1 MIPLLV
7 GSVKGLLGSTAKNAV
22 KKKALG
28 TAKDFVA
35 GKKKGKK
42 GGALVKSQSAGST
55 GNKTKAKVKPTQ
67 SYVGNGVSS
76 SSSATKA
83 KVASGGE
90 VSYEKLTQQLD
101 NIVGVSDELN
111 KAISSQYAFKEEQA
125 KKKKKVRENAKKKER
140 ERQLEDRK
148 PARKLGI
155 LAGVGAAGKK
165 FGIFDFLINTLMGG
179 LAGLLI
185 NNLDTIK
192 NFFGGLGGAFNTK
205 MNLLKWGLTALRK
218 PIQAASVTIAKV
230 FKPALAK
237 LGSGLKK
244 GLLGVGGFIGN
255 GLKKIGTGVFN
266 FAKTLLSKVTG
277 AGAGTAKTLASSGT
291 RGATSAATGTAKQLG
306 TGTASKA
313 AEKTFTKQG
322 AKRLGLFSKA
332 FKRIPLVGSI
342 IGIGIDLAMG
352 ESLDRAIVGA
362 IGAALGSTIG
372 AFIGQ
377 GLIPIPGLGALVGGA
392 VGAGI
397 GDYLAKE
404 LYGNISKNLIGQ
416 GLSPLGDDAIPEW
429 RKQLDGGQEPW
440 TPPDGNTPTGT
451 GNQTTTTS
459 RATSTT
465 SRATSTTSRATVTG
479 GGSDFWTLAA
489 IASLEDSDAQ
499 GRADVA
505 QSIYNRAASG
515 AYGGKNIRD
524 LIIADGQ
531 YQPTWD
537 YPRKNPAG
545 DRANPEWLS
554 IVDAQTAA
562 AATGKSVAFVEQAAR
577 DIMNPTLQKN
587 AIDFLGGRTDFTN
600 YPSQGRRGEIYRSTG
615 GKNNYFGWD
624 WNYTGNVQGSIP
636 NFGVT
641 SGPGATQPSASSIQ
655 LASTS
660 SGGLTNIVPTANLQ
674 QKGVYAGDDTTNKVG
689 MSSGRGQR
697 WGKHHAG
704 VDIGTSQQKGWY
716 VAFKLSG
723 TVTDAGTFPG
733 YGKTVIIT
741 SGDKD
746 FLFGHLA
753 QITVRKGQQYN
764 GEIIGEI
771 GKTGGGNT
779 KDEHLH
785 FEVSPKGTGGYGKDE
800 DPMPYVKY
808 LQIGRLDPSGTPTPT
823 TRLQP
828 STSTAARAQGV
839 QQRASYEGGGS
850 QVVTVPIPAG
860 GQQQMMVGGQ
870 AGAIVL
876 GGSTKAMVN
885 SYYKSQLMGFLY
897 KQG

>member
-90 VSYEKLTQQLD
+90 VSYEKLTQQLN

-125 KKKKKVRENAKKKER
+125 KKKKKVRENAKKEER

-277 AGAGTAKTLASSGT
+277 AGAGTAKTLSSSGT

-465 SRATSTTSRATVTG
+465 SGTTSRQQAFNKIYDIAKRVGGAKFPEIVAAQAMHETG
-479 GGSDFWTLAA
+479 YLANPNSVYFKTGKTNAFGQTISPSEVGSNGIVDKYWFRNRWWAVYDSLESSVKHNIKLWHDGSRNAGNYNNFNTPLEG
-489 IASLEDSDAQ
+489 IASVAPAYSPNADPANIALGYTVDAYSKGMVDALKVGGFNPK
-499 GRADVA
+499 GRAG
-505 QSIYNRAASG
+505 QSSTI
-515 AYGGKNIRD
+515 
-524 LIIADGQ
+524 Q
-531 YQPTWD
+531 
-537 YPRKNPAG
+537 
-545 DRANPEWLS
+545 
-554 IVDAQTAA
+554 
-562 AATGKSVAFVEQAAR
+562 AT
-577 DIMNPTLQKN
+577 
-587 AIDFLGGRTDFTN
+587 
-600 YPSQGRRGEIYRSTG
+600 
-615 GKNNYFGWD
+615 
-624 WNYTGNVQGSIP
+624 
-636 NFGVT
+636 
-641 SGPGATQPSASSIQ
+641 TQPSASISSIQ

-660 SGGLTNIVPTANLQ
+660 SGGLTDVVPTLNF
-674 QKGVYAGDDTTNKVG
+674 QKIGAGSGSVG
-689 MSSGRGQR
+689 MTSGRGQR
-697 WGKHHAG
+697 WGRHHAG
-704 VDIGTSQQKGWY
+704 VDIGTSGEKGWY

-771 GKTGGGNT
+771 GNTGRGTG
-779 KDEHLH
+779 EHLH